1 MIEEKIKE
9 IVSEIIRLRQENG
22 LTQKQLEELSNIKQ
36 PIIARMEKGTNIPQ
50 LNTILKLLK
59 PLGKTIAIVPLEK
72 TKPTKPR

>member
-36 PIIARMEKGTNIPQ
+36 PIIARMEKGINIPQ

-59 PLGKTIAIVPLEK
+59 PLGKTIAIVPLET
-72 TKPTKPR
+72 TKPTKSR